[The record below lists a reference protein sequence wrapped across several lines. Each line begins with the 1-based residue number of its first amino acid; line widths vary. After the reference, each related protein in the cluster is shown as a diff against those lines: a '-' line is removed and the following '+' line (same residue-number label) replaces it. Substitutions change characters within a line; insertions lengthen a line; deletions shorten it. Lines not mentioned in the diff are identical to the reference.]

1 MWTRAQ
7 LKNQA
12 KEALKRNYWKAVLVG
27 LLCIVLGTSS
37 GLELSFD
44 SDDIAIE
51 NNDLNFSFSQEN
63 PNAFDFDD
71 IYIITEDEYS
81 KCKRNS

>member
-12 KEALKRNYWKAVLVG
+12 KETLKRNYWKAVLVG
-27 LLCIVLGTSS
+27 LLCIILGTSS
-37 GLELSFD
+37 GLELRFD
-44 SDDIAIE
+44 LDEIVTE

-63 PNAFDFDD
+63 SSPQKNN
-71 IYIITEDEYS
+71 INTVLL
-81 KCKRNS
+81 